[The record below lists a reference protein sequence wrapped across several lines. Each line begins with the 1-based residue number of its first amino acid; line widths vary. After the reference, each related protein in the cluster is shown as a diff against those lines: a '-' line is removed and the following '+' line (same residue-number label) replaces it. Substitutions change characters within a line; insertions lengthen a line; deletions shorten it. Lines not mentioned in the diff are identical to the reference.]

1 MSLKLK
7 LKHIFIISI
16 IIISSV
22 PASTTAPIITAFIPP
37 TKQSGHA
44 AAAAATAFALSDDE
58 RYNSGYDH
66 GCSDANAEDHPYLD
80 NSGGKSSHTAIFMQ
94 GYNDGYSECQDK
106 DSKTNSDNGV
116 SDSHA
121 NSKDSEPGGKAL
133 SSKQNENT
141 DSPSSPNSTSFHA
154 IDFLKSHSKTFGLII
169 LSLGLF
175 LSVLGLVAFRRRN
188 KRKKS
193 RERKGFPNHVKQS
206 ILRKQD
212 HKCAH
217 CRRILNVVDWDHK
230 NGDRSNNHEN
240 NCQALC
246 PNCHAIKT
254 RKEQGKRCSLVKKE
268 LF

>member
-22 PASTTAPIITAFIPP
+22 SASTTAPIITAFIPP
-37 TKQSGHA
+37 TKQAGHA
-44 AAAAATAFALSDDE
+44 AAAAMAFALSDDE

-94 GYNDGYSECQDK
+94 GYNDGYSECHDK

-121 NSKDSEPGGKAL
+121 NSTDSEPGGKAL

-141 DSPSSPNSTSFHA
+141 DSSSSPNSASFHA
-154 IDFLKSHSKTFGLII
+154 TDFLKSPF
-169 LSLGLF
+169 
-175 LSVLGLVAFRRRN
+175 
-188 KRKKS
+188 
-193 RERKGFPNHVKQS
+193 
-206 ILRKQD
+206 
-212 HKCAH
+212 
-217 CRRILNVVDWDHK
+217 
-230 NGDRSNNHEN
+230 
-240 NCQALC
+240 
-246 PNCHAIKT
+246 
-254 RKEQGKRCSLVKKE
+254 
-268 LF
+268 